1 MSTDAGADIYAGAE
15 GDLPVIPPGYIV
27 YVILGVGVAMKLGL
41 YVYCV
46 TANKGPDGKPKSDM
60 LGALAEDHL
69 NDVFSNVA
77 AMITMSISQNTIA
90 VRFSSLVL

>member
-1 MSTDAGADIYAGAE
+1 
-15 GDLPVIPPGYIV
+15 
-27 YVILGVGVAMKLGL
+27 MKLSL
-41 YVYCV
+41 YVYCNL
-46 TANKGPDGKPKSDM
+46 ANKGPDGKPKSDM

-90 VRFSSLVL
+90 VRGCLGDSIHTYIHVFMYCMYVYTVCMSYST